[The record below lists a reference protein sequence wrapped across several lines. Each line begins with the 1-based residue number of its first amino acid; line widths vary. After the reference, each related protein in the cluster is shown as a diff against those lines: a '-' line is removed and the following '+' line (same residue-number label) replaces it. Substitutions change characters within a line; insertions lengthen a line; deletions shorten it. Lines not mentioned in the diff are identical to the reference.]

1 MSWLHRNEEIFEK
14 ELESEKRRKELEQT
28 IQSLRKEIRDLKKA
42 IIKLKRRKAE
52 RVQDMYSDSL
62 FDEFPEVTA
71 VDVGYRQTGQGKVL
85 NEEDDEFHLLVWV
98 KKKLSE
104 EELEQRQ
111 LKILPKE
118 FKITDCVTVDVIE
131 GEVTYAME
139 NPGKTLDDNVSAT
152 VFT

>member
-1 MSWLHRNEEIFEK
+1 
-14 ELESEKRRKELEQT
+14 
-28 IQSLRKEIRDLKKA
+28 
-42 IIKLKRRKAE
+42 
-52 RVQDMYSDSL
+52 MYSDSL

-131 GEVTYAME
+131 GEVTYAVRC
-139 NPGKTLDDNVSAT
+139 NDNDQPVSNT
-152 VFT
+152 QHLYVCSNEEYSSYIIIIKFGNGGVHQQISCYLK